1 MIDTRVRET
10 ERGFTLVELAIVMM
24 IIGLL
29 IGGILKGQ
37 ELMQNARTT
46 STISMGKSF
55 DAAVT
60 TFRDTYAAW
69 PGDMANAQN
78 RLPNCDGT
86 AATEC
91 YNGGTAAGTAGDN
104 TVGVAGNLGVAPAAT
119 NEEAIQFWRHM
130 LAADL
135 ISGVTTSGLLVFS
148 EMLPSA
154 PIGGGWRVGQFGG
167 GAPLASLAAANVRGG
182 HYLELT
188 GDTVTDS
195 DGFAAGALPLT
206 PSRAA
211 VIDRKM
217 DDGVAD
223 GGSVLGFGP
232 ATCFD
237 ALTDSGYAEA
247 DQVNDCG
254 MYIRIQG

>member
-69 PGDMANAQN
+69 PGDMATATD

-91 YNGGTAAGTAGDN
+91 YDGGTAVGTAGDN
-104 TVGVAGNLGVAPAAT
+104 IVGSADNLGVAPGAS
-119 NEEAIQFWRHM
+119 NEEQVQFWRHM

-135 ISGVTTSGLLVFS
+135 ISGVTTSGLLVFG

-167 GAPLASLAAANVRGG
+167 GAPLAAQAGANVRGG
-182 HYLELT
+182 HYLELS

-206 PSRAA
+206 PSRAS

-217 DDGVAD
+217 DDGVSD
-223 GGSVLGFGP
+223 GGSVVGFGP

-237 ALTDSGYAEA
+237 AATASGYAEA

-254 MYIRIQG
+254 LYMRIQG